1 MNGQALAILWAQWR
15 TTRNFLLRANSGG
28 VVFTA
33 IVTALWYCACVAGA
47 VAIGMLMAS
56 PSSKPLVESA
66 ISPAL
71 FLVFLYW
78 QLFPVLMAS
87 SGAFLDIRRLMV
99 YPIAHSQLFLLETL
113 LRISVAV
120 EAMILAVGAVVGLL
134 FNPDARV
141 WAPLAIVVFMLFNL
155 FLSTGMKQVLARLME
170 RKYVRELL
178 IVGLVLAGALPQAL
192 LLTGPPK
199 GLMRFFQSPPEI
211 LGLLPWKL
219 AAAIVLGKA
228 GVGAWVALAGWTAL
242 AYAFGRWQFN
252 VSLKFDIEAA
262 RAEAR
267 PASKVTS
274 GRADFLFRLPARF
287 LPDPIGA
294 IVEMEL
300 RFLLRAPRFRLVLLM
315 GCVLGQALWLPQAL
329 GRHSSPG
336 SAAGSNYIVFCAMY
350 SLLILGDN
358 LFWNSFG
365 FDRSA
370 AQLFFVTPVKF
381 SRVLMAKN
389 IIAANFVTFQ
399 LCFVATV
406 SLLLRLPVSAFKIV
420 EAFAVVYTYSIF
432 LMAIGNIGSVYQAR
446 AVNPAQAWKNSAT
459 ARIQASLLLVY
470 PLLSLPVLL
479 AYGARYAFDSE
490 AAFYGVLLVDVLIAA
505 GVYWVAMDAAVE
517 ASEKKKEQML
527 AALGQG
533 DGPVVSS

>member
-1 MNGQALAILWAQWR
+1 MNGQARAILWAQWR
-15 TTRNFLLRANSGG
+15 TTSNFLLRANSGG

-33 IVTALWYCACVAGA
+33 IVTALWYCACVVAA

-56 PSSKPLVESA
+56 PPSKPLVEKA
-66 ISPAL
+66 ISPGL

-99 YPIAHSQLFLLETL
+99 YPIPHSQLFRLETL

-120 EAMILAVGAVVGLL
+120 EAMILMAGAVIGLL
-134 FNPDARV
+134 FNPEARV
-141 WAPLAIVVFMLFNL
+141 SASVALIVFMLFNL
-155 FLSTGMKQVLARLME
+155 FLSTGMKQVLGRLME

-178 IVGLVLAGALPQAL
+178 VFGLVLAGTLPQL
-192 LLTGPPK
+192 LIFLGPPK
-199 GLMRFFQSPPEI
+199 TVLRLFQSPPEL

-219 AAAIVLGKA
+219 AASIVLGKA
-228 GVGAWVALAGWTAL
+228 GAGTWTALIGWTAL

-252 VSLKFDIEAA
+252 VSLRFDIEAA
-262 RAEAR
+262 RAQAR
-267 PASKVTS
+267 PASKATT
-274 GRADFLFRLPARF
+274 GRADSLFRLPSRF

-300 RFLLRAPRFRLVLLM
+300 RFLLRSPRFRLILLM
-315 GCVLGQALWLPQAL
+315 GCVLGQVLWLPQAL
-329 GRHSSPG
+329 GRHSSSS
-336 SAAGSNYIVFCAMY
+336 SAIGSNYLTFCAMY

-381 SRVLMAKN
+381 SRVLVAKN
-389 IIAANFVTFQ
+389 IIAAIFVTFQ
-399 LCFVATV
+399 LSFVTAV
-406 SLLLRLPVSAFKIV
+406 SLVLRLPVTAPKIV

-432 LMAIGNIGSVYQAR
+432 LMAIGNLGSVHQAR
-446 AVNPAQAWKNSAT
+446 AVNPGQAWKNSAT
-459 ARIQASLLLVY
+459 AKLQASLLLVY
-470 PLLSLPVLL
+470 PMLSVPVLL
-479 AYGARYAFDSE
+479 AYGARYAFESE
-490 AAFYGVLLVDVLIAA
+490 AAFYGVLMVDVLIAA
-505 GVYWVAMDAAVE
+505 GVYWVAMDSAVD
-517 ASEKKKEQML
+517 ASETKKEQML